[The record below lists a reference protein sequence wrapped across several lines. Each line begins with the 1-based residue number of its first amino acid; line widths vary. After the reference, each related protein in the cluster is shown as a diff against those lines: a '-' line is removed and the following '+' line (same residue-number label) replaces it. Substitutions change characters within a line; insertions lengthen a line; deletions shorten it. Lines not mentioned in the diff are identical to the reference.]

1 MEARL
6 NMANRYSVEQHPRRR
21 DIERSIIDG
30 VPYGEIAKNFGGL
43 TSSSVRR
50 YAKDRMPEIMAVAKL
65 EQVDGILERIE
76 DCIVKISHFFDSVTD
91 WLSDPEDSGRP
102 NFEPRAS
109 EMNVTVEIMDKDESK
124 AVRRRMTMQELVE
137 YVEDRE
143 EGRKAK
149 VLNATLA
156 IQDPRVTMLKTADVL
171 TRQLELLAKVKG
183 QIVENRTTVLNVTA
197 DVSEIADI
205 ARKALEPY
213 PEALSSFIAELQK
226 KLEENDEEE

>member
-1 MEARL
+1 
-6 NMANRYSVEQHPRRR
+6 MANRYSVEQHPRRR
-21 DIERSIIDG
+21 QIERDIIDG
-30 VPYGEIAKNFGGL
+30 VSCEKIASDYGGL
-43 TSSSVRR
+43 SANAVRR

>member
-1 MEARL
+1 
-6 NMANRYSVEQHPRRR
+6 MANRYSVEQHPRRR
-21 DIERSIIDG
+21 DIERSIVEG
-30 VPYGEIAKNFGGL
+30 VPYGEIAKNYEGL

-76 DCIVKISHFFDSVTD
+76 DCIVKIEHFFDSVTN
-91 WLSDPEDSGRP
+91 WLSDPDDHGRP

-109 EMNVTVEIMDKDESK
+109 EMTVTAEILEEDKEKPSRK
-124 AVRRRMTMQELVE
+124 RMTMQELVD
-137 YVEDRE
+137 YVEGRSEDR
-143 EGRKAK
+143 KVK
-149 VLNATLA
+149 VLNASLS

-205 ARKALEPY
+205 ARRALGQY
-213 PEALSSFIAELQK
+213 PEALSAFIEELRK
-226 KLEENDEEE
+226 KTEEEDEEEQQV

>member
-1 MEARL
+1 
-6 NMANRYSVEQHPRRR
+6 MANRYSVEQHPRRR
-21 DIERSIIDG
+21 DIERSIVDG
-30 VPYGEIAKNFGGL
+30 MPYGEIAKNFGGL

-76 DCIVKISHFFDSVTD
+76 DCIVKIDHFFDSVTN
-91 WLSDPEDSGRP
+91 WLSDPDDHGRP

-109 EMNVTVEIMDKDESK
+109 EMTVTAEILEDGMEKPSRK
-124 AVRRRMTMQELVE
+124 RMTMQELVD
-137 YVEDRE
+137 YVEDRSE
-143 EGRKAK
+143 DRKVK
-149 VLNATLA
+149 VLNASLA

>member
-1 MEARL
+1 
-6 NMANRYSVEQHPRRR
+6 MANRYSVEQHPRRR
-21 DIERSIIDG
+21 DIERDIIDG
-30 VPYGEIAKNFGGL
+30 VSCEKIASDYGGL
-43 TSSSVRR
+43 SANAVRR

>member
-21 DIERSIIDG
+21 QIERDIIDG
-30 VPYGEIAKNFGGL
+30 VSCEKIASDYGGL
-43 TSSSVRR
+43 SANAVRR

-65 EQVDGILERIE
+65 EQVNGILERIE

-149 VLNATLA
+149 VLNATLT

>member
-1 MEARL
+1 
-6 NMANRYSVEQHPRRR
+6 MANRYSVEQHPRRR
-21 DIERSIIDG
+21 QIERDIIDG
-30 VPYGEIAKNFGGL
+30 VSCEKIASDYGGL
-43 TSSSVRR
+43 SANAVRR
-50 YAKDRMPEIMAVAKL
+50 YAKNRMPEIMAVAKL

-76 DCIVKISHFFDSVTD
+76 DCIVKIDHFFDSVTD

-124 AVRRRMTMQELVE
+124 ALRRRMTMQELVE

>member
-1 MEARL
+1 
-6 NMANRYSVEQHPRRR
+6 MANRYSVEQHPRRR
-21 DIERSIIDG
+21 DIERSIVDG
-30 VPYGEIAKNFGGL
+30 MPYGEIAKNFGGL

-76 DCIVKISHFFDSVTD
+76 DCIVKIDHFFDSVTD
-91 WLSDPEDSGRP
+91 WLSDPDDHGRP

-109 EMNVTVEIMDKDESK
+109 EMTVTAEILEEDKEKPSRK
-124 AVRRRMTMQELVE
+124 KMTMQELVD
-137 YVEDRE
+137 YVEGRE
-143 EGRKAK
+143 EGRKVK
-149 VLNATLA
+149 VLNASLA

>member
-1 MEARL
+1 
-6 NMANRYSVEQHPRRR
+6 MANRYSVEQHPRRR
-21 DIERSIIDG
+21 DIERSIVEG
-30 VPYGEIAKNFGGL
+30 MPYGEIAKNFEGL

-109 EMNVTVEIMDKDESK
+109 EVAVTAEILEDGKEKPS
-124 AVRRRMTMQELVE
+124 RRRMTMQELVD
-137 YVEDRE
+137 YVEDRSE
-143 EGRKAK
+143 DRKVK
-149 VLNATLA
+149 VLNASLS

>member
-1 MEARL
+1 
-6 NMANRYSVEQHPRRR
+6 MANRYSVEQHPRRR
-21 DIERSIIDG
+21 QIERDIIDG
-30 VPYGEIAKNFGGL
+30 VSCEKIASDYGGL
-43 TSSSVRR
+43 SANAVRR

-76 DCIVKISHFFDSVTD
+76 DCIVKIDHFFGSVTD
-91 WLSDPEDSGRP
+91 WLSDPDDHGRP

-109 EMNVTVEIMDKDESK
+109 EMNVTVEIMDRDESK
-124 AVRRRMTMQELVE
+124 AVRRRMTMQELVD
-137 YVEDRE
+137 YVEDRSE
-143 EGRKAK
+143 DRKVK
-149 VLNATLA
+149 VLNASLA